1 MGTGRGGNYGRYSNP
16 EVDALLNQLATE
28 FDVAKR
34 DEYAVQIQKIAL
46 ADSSYCFMFHLNM
59 FMVMKKGV
67 TGLKQSP
74 VDYYQITAET
84 SPAA

>member
-1 MGTGRGGNYGRYSNP
+1 
-16 EVDALLNQLATE
+16 
-28 FDVAKR
+28 
-34 DEYAVQIQKIAL
+34 
-46 ADSSYCFMFHLNM
+46 M